1 MCTNDSYVNPYLLR
15 PCRSYAEARRDSAH
29 GLSPHR
35 KTLTGPYW
43 GEQPMSVTTADA
55 GCSAN
60 RGENK

>member
-15 PCRSYAEARRDSAH
+15 PCRSYAQAMRDSAR
-29 GLSPHR
+29 GLSPYR
-35 KTLTGPYW
+35 KSLTGPYR
-43 GEQPMSVTTADA
+43 GEQPMSVTTVDS